1 MRIGLNLLHAQ
12 PDIGGVWNYI
22 EELLAALAQCDTEH
36 TYVAF
41 VTDVSQR
48 LVPPNRN
55 FERVAVRI
63 TAAYRVWRVA
73 YENTL
78 LQVLARRRNLD
89 CMHWF
94 SATHA
99 WFNSVPSAVTFYDM
113 QAFRTRAGFR
123 FAKRRYLQAAMRRA
137 VRHAT
142 VLLPMSQSTAADLC
156 RELAAREE
164 RIIVIPPVVPLTF
177 RAADLESL
185 ERFRRRYGLPDQ
197 YWLYVAHYYPHK
209 NHRLLLQAYRRLR
222 DTGRPA
228 WPLVLRGDPKG
239 AEDDI
244 AKALSE
250 LKLQDAVLQLP
261 PLPRADVPRLY
272 AAASAMVFPSLY
284 EGAGIPAL
292 EAMSCGCPIT
302 ASDIP
307 ALREFAG
314 DAADYFQP
322 GDEASIAG
330 AMRMMQEDAAR
341 RRQLREAGLARS
353 QLFSAEAVAP
363 RLTHAYRRA
372 SSSAVLT

>member
-1 MRIGLNLLHAQ
+1 MN
-12 PDIGGVWNYI
+12 I
-22 EELLAALAQCDTEH
+22 ERREAEVHIDL
-36 TYVAF
+36 
-41 VTDVSQR
+41 
-48 LVPPNRN
+48 P
-55 FERVAVRI
+55 
-63 TAAYRVWRVA
+63 AYRYA
-73 YENTL
+73 YG
-78 LQVLARRRNLD
+78 
-89 CMHWF
+89 F
-94 SATHA
+94 S
-99 WFNSVPSAVTFYDM
+99 PER
-113 QAFRTRAGFR
+113 AFF
-123 FAKRRYLQAAMRRA
+123 
-137 VRHAT
+137 
-142 VLLPMSQSTAADLC
+142 
-156 RELAAREE
+156 
-164 RIIVIPPVVPLTF
+164 
-177 RAADLESL
+177 
-185 ERFRRRYGLPDQ
+185 RYGLPDQ